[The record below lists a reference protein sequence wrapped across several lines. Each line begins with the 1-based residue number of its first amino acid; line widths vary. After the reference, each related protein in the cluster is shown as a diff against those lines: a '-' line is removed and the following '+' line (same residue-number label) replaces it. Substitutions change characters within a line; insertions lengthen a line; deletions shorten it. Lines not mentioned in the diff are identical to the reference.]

1 MEEERI
7 YSTIIGGAIGDAL
20 GVPVEFEPRDTVKVS
35 GMIGHGTHNQPKG
48 TWSDDT
54 SLTLCLME
62 NLIEGGD
69 DKALMNKFS
78 EYLKH
83 GYMTPHGECFDIGG
97 TTIRAIDAFRKGAK
111 CGQSGEND
119 NGNGSLMRIAPVA
132 FLNIKDDSFNSR
144 LKKVEQY
151 SSLTHA
157 HPRSILG
164 CVIYI
169 EYLRQLYYN
178 KDKIDALKIVTEL
191 CFANLINTS
200 YQLEFDYYDSIFSKE
215 IANLERSSINSTG
228 YVVYTLEA
236 ALWCFLK
243 NDNYRGTVLEAVNLG
258 GDTDTIGIVAGS
270 MAGMFYG
277 LNGIPDEWVNSLV
290 RIEYIK
296 EMCRKFADFVNAK
309 ENGLHNQFRG
319 KND

>member
-144 LKKVEQY
+144 LKKVEHY

-164 CVIYI
+164 CVIYT
-169 EYLRQLYYN
+169 EYLRQLYYTEN
-178 KDKIDALKIVTEL
+178 KIEALKIVTEL
-191 CFANLINTS
+191 CFANLLNTS
-200 YQLEFDYYDSIFSKE
+200 YQLEFDHFDTIFSKKIE
-215 IANLERSSINSTG
+215 NLERNSVNSSG
-228 YVVYTLEA
+228 YVVDTLEA

-243 NDNYRGTVLEAVNLG
+243 NDNYHDTVLEVVNLG
-258 GDTDTIGIVAGS
+258 GDTDTTGIVAGS

-277 LNGIPDEWVNSLV
+277 LYGIPGERINLLV

-296 EMCRKFADFVNAK
+296 EICRKFASFINTKDNK
-309 ENGLHNQFRG
+309 
-319 KND
+319 

>member
-20 GVPVEFEPRDTVKVS
+20 GVPVEFEPRDTFKVS
-35 GMIGHGTHNQPKG
+35 GMIGHGTYNQPKG

-69 DKALMNKFS
+69 DKALMSKFS
-78 EYLKH
+78 EYLEH

-97 TTIRAIDAFRKGAK
+97 TTIRAIDAFKKGDK

-119 NGNGSLMRIAPVA
+119 NGNGSLMRIAPVVL
-132 FLNIKDDSFNSR
+132 LNIKDDSFNSR
-144 LKKVEQY
+144 LKKVEHY

-164 CVIYI
+164 CVIYT
-169 EYLRQLYYN
+169 EYLRQLYYTEN
-178 KDKIDALKIVTEL
+178 KIEALKIVTEL
-191 CFANLINTS
+191 CFANLLNTS
-200 YQLEFDYYDSIFSKE
+200 YQLEFDHFDTIFSKKIE
-215 IANLERSSINSTG
+215 NLERNSVNSSG
-228 YVVYTLEA
+228 YVVDTLEA

-243 NDNYRGTVLEAVNLG
+243 NDNYHDTVLEVVNLG
-258 GDTDTIGIVAGS
+258 GDTDTTGIVAGS

-277 LNGIPDEWVNSLV
+277 LYGIPGERINLLV

-296 EMCRKFADFVNAK
+296 EICRKFASFINTKDNK
-309 ENGLHNQFRG
+309 
-319 KND
+319 